1 MSIAQ
6 AVAILK
12 ASKSLA
18 NLLLTMYIPKPLYPH
33 EGEILIEFQKV
44 VDAGLSQEEW
54 LYTMAGL
61 DKFEHHALLD
71 RLAYHHARGEDNAG
85 LLSAC

>member
-6 AVAILK
+6 AISILK

-18 NLLLTMYIPKPLYPH
+18 SLLLSMYIPKSLYPH
-33 EGEILIEFQKV
+33 EAEVLIEFQKV

-54 LYTMAGL
+54 LYTLAGL
-61 DKFEHHALLD
+61 DKFEHDALLE